1 MQARQNMER
10 QHLARRL
17 NMSVLMWAVCAG
29 LPFVIGC
36 ATPLRKVQ
44 PAVSPDTLGD
54 AVFVHYLA
62 ATAVVTFDEGARGV
76 LLVLEDTAA
85 SSGAEGRREALERR
99 GMVSPHWG
107 LQANSVLDRGTFA
120 FMLCRGLDVP
130 QSFNEWVAGWTGVGQ
145 RRAALATA
153 YYEGLLEYG
162 PAHEPIAG
170 GEVADALVR
179 AEHWLDKPQTNV
191 AETP

>member
-1 MQARQNMER
+1 MQARQNIGR
-10 QHLARRL
+10 QRLARRL
-17 NMSVLMWAVCAG
+17 TMTVLMWAVCAG
-29 LPFVIGC
+29 LPFVVGC
-36 ATPLRKVQ
+36 TTPLRKVQ

-54 AVFVHYLA
+54 TVFVHYLA

-76 LLVLEDTAA
+76 LLVLEDSAA
-85 SSGAEGRREALERR
+85 SSDADGRREALEQR
-99 GMVSPHWG
+99 GMACPQWG
-107 LQANSVLDRGTFA
+107 LQADSVLDRGTFA

-145 RRAALATA
+145 RRAAVATA
-153 YYEGLLEYG
+153 CYEGLLEYG

-179 AEHWLDKPQTNV
+179 AEQWLDRPRTNAPQT
-191 AETP
+191 P